1 MTFQRDNDK
10 NKNLYYRI
18 YILVELTILVLLYYY
33 HIHWFILFFATIIIL
48 LDVWSNI
55 RCARRQKRFIR
66 EIEISDQ
73 GISCRLANKTT
84 VQIPKEKCLF
94 SIREKKFEKERTEI
108 EIRQKRTLRSKLI
121 GRMHIK
127 HWQQIFEIKEA
138 LIQHQVSQI
147 RYRPEGYW
155 SKYGTLT
162 ADVLITGT
170 ALTAAAAA
178 SATGNTEL
186 ARGLKSDMFMPIHSN
201 LHKVKIEDDQDGNS
215 K

>member
-1 MTFQRDNDK
+1 
-10 NKNLYYRI
+10 
-18 YILVELTILVLLYYY
+18 
-33 HIHWFILFFATIIIL
+33 
-48 LDVWSNI
+48 
-55 RCARRQKRFIR
+55 
-66 EIEISDQ
+66 
-73 GISCRLANKTT
+73 
-84 VQIPKEKCLF
+84 
-94 SIREKKFEKERTEI
+94 
-108 EIRQKRTLRSKLI
+108 
-121 GRMHIK
+121 MHIK

-138 LIQHQVSQI
+138 LIQHQVPQI